1 MEKTGWK
8 KEIKNSNNAKRW
20 QIKKDKKDERN
31 KKRIKKDK
39 VVLVK
44 KLKRFFMVI
53 NILKRKIKDSIIKS
67 SKEIKKERRRK
78 MFNLVKDEFDENA
91 DDILNSINKMLE
103 KNKKEKGENKKEEE
117 K

>member
-1 MEKTGWK
+1 ML
-8 KEIKNSNNAKRW
+8 KNIDIAH
-20 QIKKDKKDERN
+20 Q
-31 KKRIKKDK
+31 
-39 VVLVK
+39 
-44 KLKRFFMVI
+44 

-67 SKEIKKERRRK
+67 SKEIKKVRRRK

-103 KNKKEKGENKKEEE
+103 KNKKEKEEKENKKEEE

>member
-1 MEKTGWK
+1 M
-8 KEIKNSNNAKRW
+8 KEI
-20 QIKKDKKDERN
+20 

-67 SKEIKKERRRK
+67 SKEIKKVRRRK

>member
-1 MEKTGWK
+1 ML
-8 KEIKNSNNAKRW
+8 KNIDIAH
-20 QIKKDKKDERN
+20 Q
-31 KKRIKKDK
+31 
-39 VVLVK
+39 
-44 KLKRFFMVI
+44 

-67 SKEIKKERRRK
+67 SKEIKKVRRRK

-103 KNKKEKGENKKEEE
+103 KNQKEKENKKEEE

>member
-1 MEKTGWK
+1 ML
-8 KEIKNSNNAKRW
+8 KNIDIAH
-20 QIKKDKKDERN
+20 Q
-31 KKRIKKDK
+31 
-39 VVLVK
+39 
-44 KLKRFFMVI
+44 

-67 SKEIKKERRRK
+67 SKEIKKVRRRK

-103 KNKKEKGENKKEEE
+103 KNKKEKENKKEEE